1 MSTPPHHRWD
11 SFLEQVEGAF
21 DQLIWEGR
29 STALSLLDLRALDPT
44 AMSKSWFQVRAEVFQ
59 LIERVTQTWRE
70 QHEPAFEAHGL
81 GGAALVEATTRG
93 RRVGQKLLH
102 ELERVEIEVFAEA
115 AEKLL
120 AVGRAALAVN
130 LRCRDCRASLP
141 VPRAVFRA
149 SAVVCTRCSA
159 STLFEPSAAM
169 KKLEGFCAH
178 HLSQREAMEA
188 WEALTVAERRRRE
201 GRSDDVGLLREV
213 EASSLRY
220 WGAYFQARAR
230 LIPALPSD
238 VERSIATQMRSI
250 REELARRVG
259 PEPLRLV

>member
-1 MSTPPHHRWD
+1 VSTTPYHRWD

-21 DQLIWEGR
+21 DQLVWDGR
-29 STALSLLDLRALDPT
+29 STALSLLDLRALDPA
-44 AMSKSWFQVRAEVFQ
+44 AMSKSWFQVRAEVF
-59 LIERVTQTWRE
+59 LLVERVTQTWRE

-81 GGAALVEATTRG
+81 GGAALVEAAARG

-120 AVGRAALAVN
+120 AVGRASLAVN

-149 SAVVCTRCSA
+149 SAVGCTRCSA

-178 HLSQREAMEA
+178 HLSQREAMDA

-201 GRSDDVGLLREV
+201 ARSDDADAGLLREV
-213 EASSLRY
+213 EAASLRY
-220 WGAYFQARAR
+220 WGAYFQARAT

-238 VERSIATQMRSI
+238 LERSIATQMRSI

-259 PEPLRLV
+259 PLRLV